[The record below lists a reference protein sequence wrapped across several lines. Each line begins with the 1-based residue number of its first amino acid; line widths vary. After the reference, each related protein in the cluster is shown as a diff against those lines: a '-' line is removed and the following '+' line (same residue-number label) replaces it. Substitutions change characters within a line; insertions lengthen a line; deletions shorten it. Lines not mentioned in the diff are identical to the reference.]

1 MSLNNI
7 FKKLDTSNIKWHS
20 ADTLIPENKD
30 LGYRD
35 KTRLT
40 PTRANTNPAASCPA
54 SEAHKGAILL
64 PIIQSRSTPALP
76 HTPNFAS
83 FHSVCAAF
91 LGTHPVILASLT
103 SQGLHRNLG
112 FIFTASHT
120 EFSELPSR
128 ESNPVTHGLVSVAFW
143 DLGKPLLLSQSYIY
157 HAWETSLTHTTFP
170 SSLINLIYSLF
181 PWITVASAS
190 VYPLG

>member
-30 LGYRD
+30 LGHRD

-64 PIIQSRSTPALP
+64 PIIQSHSTPALP
-76 HTPNFAS
+76 HTPHFAS

-112 FIFTASHT
+112 FIFTVSHT
-120 EFSELPSR
+120 EFSELPCR
-128 ESNPVTHGLVSVAFW
+128 ESNPVTHGLVSVAFQ
-143 DLGKPLLLSQSYIY
+143 DLGKPLLLSV
-157 HAWETSLTHTTFP
+157 THL
-170 SSLINLIYSLF
+170 SC
-181 PWITVASAS
+181 
-190 VYPLG
+190 LGD